1 MSVSYNWSIADLNR
15 KTEDGFVFTVHWRVN
30 ASNESYSEGAYGS
43 IPLERPEEL
52 IPFDQLS
59 PELVV
64 QWVKD
69 YFGEEKVAEI
79 EATLAARLIE
89 KQTPTQVSGVPSS
102 WVSSEPSAPEV
113 PEIVAPVP
121 GD

>member
-15 KTEDGFVFTVHWRVN
+15 KTVDGFVSTVHWRVD
-30 ASNESYSEGAYGS
+30 ASNEAYSEGAYGS
-43 IPLERPEEL
+43 IGLERPEEL
-52 IPFDQLS
+52 VPFDQLT

-79 EATLAARLIE
+79 EAALAARISE
-89 KQTPTQVSGVPSS
+89 KQSPTEASGLPSS
-102 WVSSEPSAPEV
+102 WA
-113 PEIVAPVP
+113 AA
-121 GD
+121 

>member
-15 KTEDGFVFTVHWRVN
+15 KTEDGYVFTVHWRCD
-30 ASNESYSEGAYGS
+30 AMTDAYQEGAYGS
-43 IPLERPEEL
+43 IGLERPEEL
-52 IPFDQLS
+52 IPFDQLT

-79 EATLAARLIE
+79 EAALAARISE
-89 KQTPTQVSGVPSS
+89 KQSPTEASGLPAAWAASN
-102 WVSSEPSAPEV
+102 
-113 PEIVAPVP
+113 
-121 GD
+121 

>member
-15 KTEDGFVFTVHWRVN
+15 KTEDGFVFAVDWRVDATN
-30 ASNESYSEGAYGS
+30 DVYSEGAYGS

-52 IPFDQLS
+52 IPFDQLTT
-59 PELVV
+59 EQVV

-79 EATLAARLIE
+79 EAALAARISE
-89 KQTPTQVSGVPSS
+89 KQNPTEASGLPAAWAASN
-102 WVSSEPSAPEV
+102 
-113 PEIVAPVP
+113 
-121 GD
+121 

>member
-15 KTEDGFVFTVHWRVN
+15 KTEDGYVFNVHWRLD
-30 ASNESYSEGAYGS
+30 ASTDAYQEGAYGS
-43 IPLERPEEL
+43 IGLERPEEL
-52 IPFDQLS
+52 IPFDQLT

-79 EATLAARLIE
+79 EAALADRISE
-89 KQTPTQVSGVPSS
+89 KQNPTEASGVPAS
-102 WVSSEPSAPEV
+102 WLPAEPAL
-113 PEIVAPVP
+113 A
-121 GD
+121 G

>member
-15 KTEDGFVFTVHWRVN
+15 KTEDGFVFTVHWRVD
-30 ASNESYSEGAYGS
+30 ASNEAYSEGAYGS
-43 IPLERPEEL
+43 IGLERPDVL
-52 IPFDQLS
+52 IPFDSLT

-79 EATLAARLIE
+79 EAALAARISE
-89 KQTPTQVSGVPSS
+89 KQTPTSASGFPSG
-102 WVSSEPSAPEV
+102 WVAV
-113 PEIVAPVP
+113 
-121 GD
+121 

>member
-15 KTEDGFVFTVHWRVN
+15 KTEDGYVFTVHWRIN
-30 ASNESYSEGAYGS
+30 ASNEAYSEGAYGS
-43 IPLERPEEL
+43 ISLERPEEM
-52 IPFDQLS
+52 IPFDQLT

-79 EATLAARLIE
+79 EGALAARISE
-89 KQTPTQVSGVPSS
+89 KQNPTEASGL
-102 WVSSEPSAPEV
+102 PSAW
-113 PEIVAPVP
+113 VAV
-121 GD
+121 

>member
-15 KTEDGFVFTVHWRVN
+15 KTEDGFVSTVHWRVD
-30 ASNESYSEGAYGS
+30 ASNEDYSEGAYGS
-43 IPLERPEEL
+43 IGLERPEEL
-52 IPFDQLS
+52 VPFDQLT

-79 EATLAARLIE
+79 EAALAARISE
-89 KQTPTQVSGVPSS
+89 KQNPTEVPGLPSS
-102 WVSSEPSAPEV
+102 WA
-113 PEIVAPVP
+113 A
-121 GD
+121 G

>member
-15 KTEDGFVFTVHWRVN
+15 KTEDGYVFIVHWRVD
-30 ASNESYSEGAYGS
+30 ASNEAYSEGAYGS

-52 IPFDQLS
+52 VPFDQLTT
-59 PELVV
+59 ELCV

-79 EATLAARLIE
+79 EAALAARISE
-89 KQTPTQVSGVPSS
+89 KQAPTEASGVPSS
-102 WVSSEPSAPEV
+102 WLPPVLEEAP
-113 PEIVAPVP
+113 PTPVL
-121 GD
+121 